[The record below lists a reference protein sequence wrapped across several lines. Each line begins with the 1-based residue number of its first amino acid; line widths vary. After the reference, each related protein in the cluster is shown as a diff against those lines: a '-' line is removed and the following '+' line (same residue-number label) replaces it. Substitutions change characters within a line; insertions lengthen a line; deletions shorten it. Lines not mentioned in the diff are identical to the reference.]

1 MQLVIFEKKTQT
13 GILLYMFVYL
23 VPQYT
28 LCEQWVYSNFYQ
40 SLKAYQGTSN
50 TDTPASLRAPLLYCE
65 TYLIAD
71 NQISPA
77 ILYMYQLHVLEIM

>member
-13 GILLYMFVYL
+13 GIWLYMFVYI

-28 LCEQWVYSNFYQ
+28 LCEQRVYSNFYQ

-50 TDTPASLRAPLLYCE
+50 TDTPASLE
-65 TYLIAD
+65 KT
-71 NQISPA
+71 
-77 ILYMYQLHVLEIM
+77 H